1 MKYDRIPENQDT
13 PIERRRS
20 VAKVRLCVI
29 SDFKRKVNRSHSRST
44 YQSTSRVAPRPS
56 HVIIT
61 RSRTPSPIPE
71 DSPDKSSIPLE
82 TISTIPSEF
91 QPDANE
97 VPESTLTSFPS
108 HYRSSIR
115 ASAMS
120 RSSED
125 HFSRRITPLGIYM
138 PKDRM
143 KQEHQFASV
152 VLELL
157 KRKAFDDT
165 NKTANETVEEAGM
178 NATIQSER
186 KASVVD
192 QIKPPA
198 QQPERKASVADQI
211 KPPAQPERKASIT
224 DQIKQPAQQPEHK
237 ASVADQIKPPPAHVR
252 PTLRLTNPDRLMSF
266 TESLEDDREN
276 RNAPRT
282 PANVR
287 GNRSLLHKVMTIF
300 VIPEIGNINIR
311 ESNSR
316 FLCRTQ

>member
-165 NKTANETVEEAGM
+165 NETANETVEEAGM

-192 QIKPPA
+192 QIKP
-198 QQPERKASVADQI
+198 
-211 KPPAQPERKASIT
+211 
-224 DQIKQPAQQPEHK
+224 PAQQPEHK

>member
-13 PIERRRS
+13 PVERRRS
-20 VAKVRLCVI
+20 VAKVQLIVI
-29 SDFKRKVNRSHSRST
+29 SDIKRKVNRNHSRST
-44 YQSTSRVAPRPS
+44 YQSTSRVSTRPS

-71 DSPDKSSIPLE
+71 ESPEKSSIPPE
-82 TISTIPSEF
+82 TVPTITIPSEY

-97 VPESTLTSFPS
+97 TPDSTLASFPS
-108 HYRSSIR
+108 HYRLSVR
-115 ASAMS
+115 ASAMC

-125 HFSRRITPLGIYM
+125 HFSRRITPLGIYE

-157 KRKAFDDT
+157 KRKVFDDT
-165 NKTANETVEEAGM
+165 NETVNETVEES
-178 NATIQSER
+178 TVKTSVLSER
-186 KASVVD
+186 KANVAD
-192 QIKPPA
+192 QIKPPT

-211 KPPAQPERKASIT
+211 R
-224 DQIKQPAQQPEHK
+224 
-237 ASVADQIKPPPAHVR
+237 PPPAHVR

-287 GNRSLLHKVMTIF
+287 GNRSLLHKVVTILI
-300 VIPEIGNINIR
+300 IPEIGDINIR

-316 FLCRTQ
+316 FLYRA

>member
-165 NKTANETVEEAGM
+165 NETANETVEEAGM

-198 QQPERKASVADQI
+198 QQPER
-211 KPPAQPERKASIT
+211 
-224 DQIKQPAQQPEHK
+224 K

>member
-165 NKTANETVEEAGM
+165 NETANETVEEAGM

-186 KASVVD
+186 KASVV
-192 QIKPPA
+192 
-198 QQPERKASVADQI
+198 DQI

-287 GNRSLLHKVMTIF
+287 DNRSLLHKVMTIF

>member
-1 MKYDRIPENQDT
+1 
-13 PIERRRS
+13 
-20 VAKVRLCVI
+20 
-29 SDFKRKVNRSHSRST
+29 
-44 YQSTSRVAPRPS
+44 
-56 HVIIT
+56 
-61 RSRTPSPIPE
+61 
-71 DSPDKSSIPLE
+71 
-82 TISTIPSEF
+82 
-91 QPDANE
+91 
-97 VPESTLTSFPS
+97 
-108 HYRSSIR
+108 
-115 ASAMS
+115 
-120 RSSED
+120 
-125 HFSRRITPLGIYM
+125 
-138 PKDRM
+138 
-143 KQEHQFASV
+143 
-152 VLELL
+152 
-157 KRKAFDDT
+157 
-165 NKTANETVEEAGM
+165 M